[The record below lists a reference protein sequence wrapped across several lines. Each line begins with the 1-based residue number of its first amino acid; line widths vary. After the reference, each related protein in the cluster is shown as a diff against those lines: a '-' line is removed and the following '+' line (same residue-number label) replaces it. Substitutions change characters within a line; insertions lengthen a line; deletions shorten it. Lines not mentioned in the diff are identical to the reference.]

1 MRNRLSNFFA
11 TPINAIKDKLHL
23 SLRPRMMKSDS
34 RNSLDELL
42 KFRKDGHVPPDP
54 PLMWDS
60 DVGHHTLA
68 QVSSQSS
75 RLDCLP
81 EENDE
86 HNTVVHSMY
95 HLLHGIVKLTD
106 DQTDA

>member
-1 MRNRLSNFFA
+1 
-11 TPINAIKDKLHL
+11 
-23 SLRPRMMKSDS
+23 
-34 RNSLDELL
+34 
-42 KFRKDGHVPPDP
+42 
-54 PLMWDS
+54 MWDS

-86 HNTVVHSMY
+86 HNTVVSSTQHVSPSPRHS
-95 HLLHGIVKLTD
+95 KTD
-106 DQTDA
+106 RRPNRRMSMPTRAQTVSGKRRAQSTY